1 MKNQKGFTLLEVS
14 FTLACVVGLI
24 GWVMNIV
31 ELINAPV
38 VAQWGAMEVLRV
50 VGIFVAP
57 LGGVLGWF

>member
-14 FTLACVVGLI
+14 FTLAWVVGII

-31 ELINAPV
+31 ELVNAPAL
-38 VAQWGAMEVLRV
+38 AQWGAMEVLRV